1 MNIQEELFKLQDLN
15 YKNFTSKLIP
25 NINKD
30 VIIGVKIPLIRT
42 LAKKINFEDTIKF
55 KNDLPHKYHE
65 ENILHTCLMN
75 IYIKDLDTYLE
86 YLDKFL
92 PYIDNWEVCDVLNP
106 KIFKKD
112 YNKVHKY
119 LLNIL
124 KDKRTYYKRFAIV
137 SLLQFYLGNNL
148 YKKDLITLSKI
159 KSNDYYVNMAISW
172 YYSVA
177 LIKNYE
183 EVIPLFENKILDK
196 WIHNKSIQK
205 AIESY
210 RISDEI
216 KSYLRSL
223 KIK

>member
-30 VIIGVKIPLIRT
+30 IIIGVKIPLIRT
-42 LAKKINFEDTIKF
+42 LAKKINFEDAIKF
-55 KNDLPHKYHE
+55 INDLPHKYHE

-92 PYIDNWEVCDVLNP
+92 PYIDNWEVCDTLNP
-106 KIFKKD
+106 KVFKKD

-124 KDKRTYYKRFAIV
+124 KDKRTYYKRFSIV
-137 SLLQFYLGNNL
+137 SLLQFYLGDNL

-216 KSYLRSL
+216 KSYLKSL

>member
-42 LAKKINFEDTIKF
+42 LAKKINFEDAIKF
-55 KNDLPHKYHE
+55 INDLPHKYHE

-92 PYIDNWEVCDVLNP
+92 PYIDNWEVCDTLNP

-148 YKKDLITLSKI
+148 YNKDLITLSKI

>member
-15 YKNFTSKLIP
+15 YKNFTAKLIP

-30 VIIGVKIPLIRT
+30 IIIGVKTPLIRT
-42 LAKKINFEDTIKF
+42 LAKKINYEDAIEF
-55 KNDLPHKYHE
+55 INDLPHKYHE
-65 ENILHTCLMN
+65 ENMLHACLMN
-75 IYIKDLDTYLE
+75 IYIKHLDTYLE
-86 YLDKFL
+86 YLDNFL
-92 PYIDNWEVCDVLNP
+92 PYVDNWTICDCINP

-112 YNKVHKY
+112 YDKVHKY
-119 LLNIL
+119 LLNKL

-137 SLLQFYLGNNL
+137 SLLQFYLGDNL
-148 YKKDLITLSKI
+148 YKKDLITLSKV
-159 KSNDYYVNMAISW
+159 KSKEYYVNMAISW
-172 YYSVA
+172 YYSFA

-183 EVIPLFENKILDK
+183 EVISLFENKILDK

-210 RISDEI
+210 RISDER

>member
-15 YKNFTSKLIP
+15 YKDFTSKLIP
-25 NINKD
+25 NIDKD
-30 VIIGVKIPLIRT
+30 IIIGVKTPLIRALT
-42 LAKKINFEDTIKF
+42 KKINYEDAIKF
-55 KNDLPHKYHE
+55 INDLPHKYHE
-65 ENILHTCLMN
+65 ENIIHACLMN
-75 IYIKDLDTYLE
+75 TYIKDLDTYLE

-92 PYIDNWEVCDVLNP
+92 PYIDNWAICDCVNP

-124 KDKRTYYKRFAIV
+124 KDKRTYYKRFSIV
-137 SLLQFYLGNNL
+137 SLLQFYLGDNL

-159 KSNDYYVNMAISW
+159 KSKEYYVNMAISW
-172 YYSVA
+172 YYSFA

-210 RISDEI
+210 RISNER

>member
-1 MNIQEELFKLQDLN
+1 MNIQEELFKLQDLS
-15 YKNFTSKLIP
+15 YKNFISKLIP

-55 KNDLPHKYHE
+55 INDLPHKYHE

-92 PYIDNWEVCDVLNP
+92 PYIDNWEVCDTLNP

-183 EVIPLFENKILDK
+183 EVVPLFENKILDK

-210 RISDEI
+210 RISDER